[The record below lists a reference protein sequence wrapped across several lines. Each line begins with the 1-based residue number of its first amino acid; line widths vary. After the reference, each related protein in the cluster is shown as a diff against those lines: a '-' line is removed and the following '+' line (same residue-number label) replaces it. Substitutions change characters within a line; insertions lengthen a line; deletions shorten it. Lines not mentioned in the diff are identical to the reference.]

1 MVEGG
6 QVSVWVVEN
15 GAVELVPV
23 EIGYDDGDMVEI
35 VKGLTEE
42 ARVVIAGQVSLT
54 NGAKVRVAA
63 AR

>member
-1 MVEGG
+1 
-6 QVSVWVVEN
+6 
-15 GAVELVPV
+15 LVPV

-42 ARVVIAGQVSLT
+42 SRVVIAGQVSLT
-54 NGAKVRVAA
+54 NGTKVRVAA